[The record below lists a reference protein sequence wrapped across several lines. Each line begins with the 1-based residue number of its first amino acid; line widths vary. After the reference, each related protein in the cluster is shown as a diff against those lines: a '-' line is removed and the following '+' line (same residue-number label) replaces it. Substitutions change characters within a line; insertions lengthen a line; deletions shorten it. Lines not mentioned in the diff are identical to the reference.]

1 MTMYQTIKTIPV
13 SGKRVVVRVDYNVP
27 FDKKTGGI
35 SDDSRIKL
43 TLPSLEYL
51 IDQNAKIILIS
62 HRGRPS
68 GKSESFSLKPIGERL
83 SSLLGINVPVLD
95 DCIGDEIIAK
105 TLSLPPGGIVLLE
118 NLRFY
123 EEEEANDQAFSYALS
138 LLGDYY
144 VNEAFSV
151 SHRAHASIESLP
163 QLMPSVAGFLMEKEI
178 FELGRILRTPSKP
191 LSLIM
196 GGAKVS
202 DKMNLMEKLVPLS
215 ENILVGGGMAAA
227 FLRASGHNIGT
238 SMLEPNGEVL
248 ARKIV
253 SVAKTNKTNL
263 LIPEDV
269 LISDSISNSGFFQ
282 TVKVDSI
289 SSNQMIVDI
298 GPKTTSNFSKILETS
313 QTILWNGPMG
323 IFEVDEFSNGTKEI
337 AQAIEEQANNG
348 GITLL
353 GGGSTA
359 EAAKKF
365 GILDKVTHVSTG
377 GGASLQFLEGKDM
390 PGIKHL
396 LTDSSENK

>member
-1 MTMYQTIKTIPV
+1 MYQSIKNISV
-13 SGKRVVVRVDYNVP
+13 LGKRVVVRVDYNVP
-27 FDKKTGGI
+27 FDNSTGDI
-35 SDDSRIKL
+35 SDDSRIQL
-43 TLPSLEYL
+43 TLPSLQYL
-51 IDQNAKIILIS
+51 IEQNAKIILIS

-68 GKSESFSLKPIGERL
+68 GKIQSLSLKPIGKHL

-95 DCIGDEIIAK
+95 DCIGDEIVER
-105 TLSLPPGGIVLLE
+105 TQSLAPGGILLLE

-123 EEEEANDQAFSYALS
+123 EEEEANDQGFASALS

-151 SHRAHASIESLP
+151 SHRAHASMESLP
-163 QLMPSVAGFLMEKEI
+163 QLMPGVAGFLLEKEI

-202 DKMNLMEKLVPLS
+202 DKMTLLEKLVPLS
-215 ENILVGGGMAAA
+215 ENILIGGGMAAA
-227 FLRASGHNIGT
+227 FLLASGHNIGS

-248 ARKIV
+248 ARKIM
-253 SVAKTNKTNL
+253 SVAESNKTSL
-263 LIPEDV
+263 SIPQDV
-269 LISDSISNSGFFQ
+269 VISDSISNPRSFQ
-282 TVKVDSI
+282 TVNVDSI
-289 SSNQMIVDI
+289 PEDQMIVDI
-298 GPKTTSNFSKILETS
+298 GPQTISSFSKVLTTSK
-313 QTILWNGPMG
+313 TILWNGPMG
-323 IFEVDEFSNGTKEI
+323 IFELEDFSNGTKKI
-337 AQAIEEQANNG
+337 SQAIGAQANNG

-396 LTDSSENK
+396 MADSGQHK